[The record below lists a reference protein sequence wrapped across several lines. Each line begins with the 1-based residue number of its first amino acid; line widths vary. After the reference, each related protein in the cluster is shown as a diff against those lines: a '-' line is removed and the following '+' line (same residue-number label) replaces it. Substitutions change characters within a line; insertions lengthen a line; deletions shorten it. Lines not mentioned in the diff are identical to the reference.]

1 MSNGPSV
8 PGQPPPPPG
17 SNKPPP
23 PPPPPPPAT
32 PPPPPPPAGA
42 GQAPTSAL
50 PPLAPKPASGPQPAP
65 GPPAGGPTSASTDDD
80 LAALLSQISDDEA
93 TAPAVGAALTTPT
106 DVERP
111 DKAEAVHIESEG
123 GIDFDPE
130 LASYGT
136 RFGGL
141 LIDVAI
147 TMLCMLPGIAV
158 AATGSTAL
166 VIVGILLMTVGF
178 VAATIL
184 YARAVAD
191 TGQWIGNRVTGT
203 KVVDARNG
211 RAITVGEAALR
222 FTLRMLVS
230 SIFFIGFLMA
240 LGNSQRRTFHDNVA
254 GTVVTRPPRATWSI
268 DDEVADG

>member
-1 MSNGPSV
+1 
-8 PGQPPPPPG
+8 
-17 SNKPPP
+17 
-23 PPPPPPPAT
+23 
-32 PPPPPPPAGA
+32 
-42 GQAPTSAL
+42 
-50 PPLAPKPASGPQPAP
+50 LAPKPAPQPAT
-65 GPPAGGPTSASTDDD
+65 GPAAGGPTSASTDDD

-93 TAPAVGAALTTPT
+93 TAPAVGTALTTPT

-111 DKAEAVHIESEG
+111 DKAEAVQIESEG

-130 LASYGT
+130 LASYGA

-147 TMLCMLPGIAV
+147 TVLFMLPGIAV
-158 AATGSTAL
+158 AAIGSTAL
-166 VIVGILLMTVGF
+166 VLVGILLMAVGF
-178 VAATIL
+178 FAATAL
-184 YARAVAD
+184 YARAVAEN
-191 TGQWIGNRVTGT
+191 GQWIGNRVTGT

-211 RAITVGEAALR
+211 RTITVGESAMR
-222 FTLRMLVS
+222 FTLRWFVS